1 MKTDEIN
8 MTASAAADAG
18 ATPERPTRLAVRM
31 RRGRWVTMPL
41 ATTTTTG
48 RG

>member
-8 MTASAAADAG
+8 MTAGADADAG

-31 RRGRWVTMPL
+31 RHGRCTTMPSV
-41 ATTTTTG
+41 ATTTTG